1 MLLESK
7 NIKLRAP
14 EPEDLEVFYRWEND
28 TELWPLGC
36 TITPYSRYDLR
47 QYISSPRDLYKSGQ
61 LRLMIDI
68 KPELETVGT
77 IDMYDFD
84 PHHRRAAIGIMVDR
98 KFRERGIAD
107 EALFVLCK
115 YVFSYLKL
123 HQLYAYIPVD
133 NEPSRR
139 LFVHCGFKEI
149 GLLPDW
155 QQTEEG
161 YKDVLLV
168 SLISDL
174 SDS

>member
-1 MLLESK
+1 MLLESEH
-7 NIKLRAP
+7 IKLRAP

-28 TELWPLGC
+28 TALWSSGSTLAPC
-36 TITPYSRYDLR
+36 SRYDLKR
-47 QYISSPRDLYKSGQ
+47 YISSSKDIYEFRQ

-68 KPELETVGT
+68 KPDPGTVGA
-77 IDMYDFD
+77 IDLYDFE
-84 PHHRRAAIGIMVDR
+84 PHHRRAAVGIIVDR
-98 KFRERGIAD
+98 EYRKRGIAGN
-107 EALFVLCK
+107 ALAVLCR
-115 YVFSYLKL
+115 YTFSFLRL

-139 LFVHCGFKEI
+139 LFAHCGFKEK
-149 GLLPDW
+149 GLLSDW

-174 SDS
+174 